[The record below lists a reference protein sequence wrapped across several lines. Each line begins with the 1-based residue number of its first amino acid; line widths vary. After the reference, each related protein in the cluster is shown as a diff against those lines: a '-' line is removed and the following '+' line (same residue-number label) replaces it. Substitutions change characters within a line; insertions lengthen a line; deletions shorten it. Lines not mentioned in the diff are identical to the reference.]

1 MFVSLPISKIDSLRC
16 DNNVFFIHFL
26 CNKQISFLSSLCTV
40 HYYLLLMAKKAY
52 KDLDLKRGVGQQFFG
67 DKNDF
72 FNGQDLELSAS
83 GFMFRTI

>member
-1 MFVSLPISKIDSLRC
+1 
-16 DNNVFFIHFL
+16 
-26 CNKQISFLSSLCTV
+26 
-40 HYYLLLMAKKAY
+40 MAKKAY